1 MGLFADIQQQ
11 VSQEMKQAR
20 FQAEQTP
27 EHPPVPITVPAHIPR
42 PETPAPVV
50 PPVCPMRDGEAVAAS
65 VRRIKTDTE
74 RITRR
79 NMKDAVAAFL
89 TEHCSKDPALARTVI
104 QPQKT
109 MTKCFSYI
117 NRKAREYAEQ
127 ERRDNNITEN
137 GIYGCDVPDDLCYQW
152 AIDYFTDPNADK
164 EPEKKA
170 TQKAAPAG
178 TAKAKTR
185 TAQKKKDPAPRT
197 EDCEQITLM
206 EEAV

>member
-1 MGLFADIQQQ
+1 MSDCLVNTLEISFVASYCIGLTIDCDMI
-11 VSQEMKQAR
+11 S
-20 FQAEQTP
+20 
-27 EHPPVPITVPAHIPR
+27 H
-42 PETPAPVV
+42 
-50 PPVCPMRDGEAVAAS
+50 
-65 VRRIKTDTE
+65 
-74 RITRR
+74 
-79 NMKDAVAAFL
+79 
-89 TEHCSKDPALARTVI
+89 
-104 QPQKT
+104 
-109 MTKCFSYI
+109 I